1 MKINITKKE
10 YRLLIDLLYLGDWM
24 ITAHLIHSEDDKH
37 KKYEDLRTK
46 MFSYYKEMGASDI
59 IEYSKDPEG
68 YFELGGYDKEMHA
81 NFVDPYNES
90 VFWEKLINALSARD
104 LVRSIGEEAYRAM
117 DVMGRIKMLEEYR
130 QKYMNEFADRGID
143 NLMLAKQV
151 GTL

>member
-1 MKINITKKE
+1 MKINFTKKE

-46 MFSYYKEMGASDI
+46 IFSYYREMGASDI

-68 YFELGGYDKEMHA
+68 YFELGSYDEEMHA

-104 LVRSIGEEAYRAM
+104 LVRSIGEESYRAM
-117 DVMGRIKMLEEYR
+117 DGIDRIKILEEYR
-130 QKYMNEFADRGID
+130 KKYMDEFADRGID
-143 NLMLAKQV
+143 NLTIAKQV